1 MCFSVVMIAA
11 LASCTSSA
19 CIEDTVP
26 FVTTNIYSSE
36 TRKVAN
42 CDSIIVTA
50 KSNAGDT
57 ILTKEKKV
65 SVFTYTLDPAN
76 THSTMLFKI
85 NNVTDTVVI
94 AYTTSPYYISA
105 ACGYTICQS
114 ITGLTWTD
122 HIIDSL
128 VLEHKSVTLNA
139 KSNIRLYY

>member
-1 MCFSVVMIAA
+1 MCFSVVMVVV

-19 CIEDTVP
+19 CIDDTVP
-26 FVTTNIYSSE
+26 IVTTNIYSSE
-36 TRKVAN
+36 TRKVVT

-50 KSNAGDT
+50 KSSAGDT
-57 ILTKEKKV
+57 ILAKEKKV
-65 SVFTYTLDPAN
+65 SVFTYTLDPAK
-76 THSTMLFKI
+76 TQSTMLFKI

-105 ACGYTICQS
+105 ACGYTICHS

-122 HIIDSL
+122 NIIDSL
-128 VLEHKSVTLNA
+128 VLENKSVTLNV